1 MKLYLLVA
9 LFLSALGGT
18 FYLVHL
24 GKEQE
29 RAKQLGKEADAA
41 RDDIYI
47 KQKQDKILAGRNRIN
62 IIDILRKGEF

>member
-1 MKLYLLVA
+1 MKLFLLVT

-29 RAKQLGKEADAA
+29 RAKQLEKEAEAA
-41 RDDIYI
+41 RDDVYI
-47 KQKQDKILAGRNRIN
+47 KQKQDEILAGRNRIN